1 MNPTDPHGQWTR
13 CASCGA
19 TQVTPPTLFDL
30 SNPVSATVTFRPR
43 AGKSLFG
50 LAVME
55 TFRVDRARVCLACG
69 HVMLALSPA
78 KLAELRAKMG
88 GLDPL

>member
-1 MNPTDPHGQWTR
+1 MNPVDPHRPSPR

-19 TQVTPPTLFDL
+19 TQVTPATSFDL
-30 SNPVSATVTFRPR
+30 SSPVNATVTFRPR

-55 TFRVDRARVCLACG
+55 SFRVDRARVCLACG
-69 HVMLALSPA
+69 HVMLALSPV
-78 KLAELRAKMG
+78 KLAELRAKIG